1 MLIGKSPEK
10 SRIQWDSLKSLK
22 LIEVGNLANGAIGIS
37 QESGGR
43 GDILVKSSLA
53 NGAIGIS
60 QKSRG
65 DILVKSMRYCNGVM
79 ESVGSVVS
87 NNSRLGMGKVL
98 SQERA
103 GGGHSPNSLEDRGV
117 RRGNRGLFGTTFAD
131 LSDFRGSDWGGD
143 RNGWGTGLTYK
154 SSSLIQCFID
164 TVKPRERRCNFLPS
178 YVRTPKFQPSTNLSI
193 NHNAP

>member
-1 MLIGKSPEK
+1 MLDQMLACKMLIGKSPEK

-65 DILVKSMRYCNGVM
+65 DILVKSIYCRYCDGVM
-79 ESVGSVVS
+79 ESMGSVMS

-103 GGGHSPNSLEDRGV
+103 GGGHSSNSLEDRGV

-131 LSDFRGSDWGGD
+131 LSDFRGSDWGCD

-164 TVKPRERRCNFLPS
+164 TVK
-178 YVRTPKFQPSTNLSI
+178 TW
-193 NHNAP
+193 

>member
-1 MLIGKSPEK
+1 MLDQMLACKMLIGESPEK

-65 DILVKSMRYCNGVM
+65 DILVKSIYCRYCDCVM
-79 ESVGSVVS
+79 ESVGSVMS

-98 SQERA
+98 SQKRA
-103 GGGHSPNSLEDRGV
+103 GGGYSPNSLEDSSVG
-117 RRGNRGLFGTTFAD
+117 RGNGCRGLFGTTVAD
-131 LSDFRGSDWGGD
+131 FCDFGGSDWGGD

-154 SSSLIQCFID
+154 SSSFIQSFID
-164 TVKPRERRCNFLPS
+164 TVKTR
-178 YVRTPKFQPSTNLSI
+178 
-193 NHNAP
+193 

>member
-1 MLIGKSPEK
+1 MLDQMLACKMLIGKSPEK

-53 NGAIGIS
+53 NAAIGIS

-65 DILVKSMRYCNGVM
+65 DILVKSMRYCDGVM

-103 GGGHSPNSLEDRGV
+103 GGGHSSNSLEDSGV
-117 RRGNRGLFGTTFAD
+117 RRGNRGLFGTTVAD

-164 TVKPRERRCNFLPS
+164 TVKPR
-178 YVRTPKFQPSTNLSI
+178 
-193 NHNAP
+193 

>member
-1 MLIGKSPEK
+1 MLDQMLAGKMLIGKSPEK
-10 SRIQWDSLKSLK
+10 SRIQWDSLMSLK

-43 GDILVKSSLA
+43 GDILVKSCLA
-53 NGAIGIS
+53 NAAIGISQKSRRDILVKSCLANASIGIS

-65 DILVKSMRYCNGVM
+65 DILVKSMRYCDGVM

-103 GGGHSPNSLEDRGV
+103 GGGHGSNSLEDRGV
-117 RRGNRGLFGTTFAD
+117 CRGN
-131 LSDFRGSDWGGD
+131 
-143 RNGWGTGLTYK
+143 
-154 SSSLIQCFID
+154 SL
-164 TVKPRERRCNFLPS
+164 K
-178 YVRTPKFQPSTNLSI
+178 
-193 NHNAP
+193 

>member
-1 MLIGKSPEK
+1 
-10 SRIQWDSLKSLK
+10 
-22 LIEVGNLANGAIGIS
+22 
-37 QESGGR
+37 
-43 GDILVKSSLA
+43 
-53 NGAIGIS
+53 
-60 QKSRG
+60 
-65 DILVKSMRYCNGVM
+65 M

-103 GGGHSPNSLEDRGV
+103 GGGHSSNSLEDRGV

>member
-1 MLIGKSPEK
+1 MLDQMLACKMLIGESPEK

-65 DILVKSMRYCNGVM
+65 DILVKSIYCRYCDGVM
-79 ESVGSVVS
+79 ESVGSIVS

-103 GGGHSPNSLEDRGV
+103 GGGYSPNSLENSSVGRSNGS
-117 RRGNRGLFGTTFAD
+117 RGLFGTTVAD

-154 SSSLIQCFID
+154 SSIFIQSFID
-164 TVKPRERRCNFLPS
+164 TVKTR
-178 YVRTPKFQPSTNLSI
+178 
-193 NHNAP
+193 

>member
-1 MLIGKSPEK
+1 MLDQMLACKMLIGESPEK

-43 GDILVKSSLA
+43 GDILVNLA
-53 NGAIGIS
+53 NAAIGIS

-65 DILVKSMRYCNGVM
+65 DILVKSMRYCDGVM

-103 GGGHSPNSLEDRGV
+103 GGGHSSNSLGDRGV

-164 TVKPRERRCNFLPS
+164 TVKPR
-178 YVRTPKFQPSTNLSI
+178 
-193 NHNAP
+193 